1 VFKVDKDSLLPIY
14 YQIEEGLKSMIASN
28 ELQPGEMIPSERELC
43 DRYDVSRMTVRQ
55 AINNL
60 VNEGYLVRQRGKGT
74 FVGMTKIEQ
83 GLKGLTSFTED
94 MKVRG
99 MKPTSILLDFREIK
113 VTPALSDKLAIHE
126 NEWVIEMQRIRL
138 ADDIPMAYES
148 VYMPKGLVPELTKE
162 IASKSLYD
170 YIEKEKKLSIAHAD
184 QTLEAAVAKPKEAD
198 ILEINEGAPVLLIER
213 TTYQET
219 GKPLEFV
226 RSIYRGDRYKFKIEL
241 VRS

>member
-14 YQIEEGLKSMIASN
+14 FQIEEGLKSLISSG
-28 ELQPGEMIPSERELC
+28 ELQPGGMIPSERELC

-60 VNEGYLVRQRGKGT
+60 VNDGFLIRKRGRGT
-74 FVGMTKIEQ
+74 FVGMGKIEQ

-94 MKVRG
+94 MKARG
-99 MKPTSILLDFREIK
+99 MNPTSILLDFREIK
-113 VTPALSDKLAIHE
+113 ATAALSAKLQIHE
-126 NEWVIEMQRIRL
+126 NEWLIEMQRIRL

-148 VYMPKGLVPELTKE
+148 VYLPKELVPELTKE
-162 IASKSLYD
+162 IASQSLYD
-170 YIEKEKKLSIAHAD
+170 YIEKEKKLVIVQAD
-184 QTLEAAVAKPKEAD
+184 QSLEASVAKQKEAE
-198 ILEINEGAPVLLIER
+198 ILQINKGAPVLAIER
-213 TTYQET
+213 TTFLTT
-219 GKPLEFV
+219 GNPLEFV